1 MANFVASGITFNTT
15 NGSKA
20 VTLTPALGTLIVIIT
35 AHTANTSATAPTD
48 NNSAGAG
55 TYTQVAACA
64 AVKATSADQMR
75 VWIRDSFI
83 NSETSTIFTHSPG
96 TTSGGGLCV
105 ITVSGMGRSGAAAAL
120 QGSKQDNQALGGTPT
135 PVLGSAALTDNV
147 MIGAVFNA
155 TNPAG
160 MTARSSPAYSEQRDV
175 GYNSPATGLEVMTL
189 DAGETATSIAWGG
202 TSASAFCSTI
212 LELDS
217 SPPQNIKVATWPP
230 DAGIL
235 NPSLDASFDHDS
247 RMF

>member
-15 NGSKA
+15 NGSKT

-35 AHTANTSATAPTD
+35 AHTGNTSSTAPTD
-48 NNSAGAG
+48 NNSDGKGA
-55 TYTQVAACA
+55 YTQVSACA

-75 VWIRDSFI
+75 VWIRNSFI
-83 NSETSTIFTHSPG
+83 DSATSTIFTHGPG

-105 ITVSGMGRSGAAAAL
+105 ITVSGMGRSGAAAAR

-135 PVLGSAALTDNV
+135 PVLGAAALTDNMMV
-147 MIGAVFNA
+147 GAVFNA
-155 TNPAG
+155 TSPAG
-160 MTARSSPAYSEQRDV
+160 MTPRSSPAYSEKHDV
-175 GYNSPATGLEVMTL
+175 GYSTPTTGIEVMTL
-189 DAGETATSIAWGG
+189 DAGETASSIAWGG

-217 SPPQNIKVATWPP
+217 SPPQNIRVATWPP